1 MDFQLSEEHRMI
13 RNTARDFAEKV
24 VAPHAAEIDEKEE
37 IPEEVRRKAAELGF
51 FGITIPEEYG
61 GAGLD
66 TLSYVLMGE
75 EISKVCASTAILI
88 GAHVSLVCTP
98 ICNFGSEELKKKYL
112 IPLARGE
119 IIGCLAVTEPD
130 AGSDVAST
138 KTTAVLDGDSYVL
151 NGTKIFITNAAE
163 ASVAVVLAVTDKS
176 RGSRGQSMF
185 VVETDTPGFRIGK
198 KLKKLGIKGSST
210 CEIILEDCRVPKE
223 NLLGREGGG
232 FKIAMLTFD
241 GGRVLVAAQALGISQ
256 AALDAALKFSKEQVR
271 FGAPISTFQAIQWM
285 LADMAVELEAARL
298 LTYKAAFLK
307 DADDREWIK
316 FASMAKLK
324 AAEVSE
330 FITTKALQIHGGYGY
345 IKEFPLERYYRDA
358 RITQIYEG
366 TSEIQ
371 RLIIARAILKEA
383 F

>member
-13 RNTARDFAEKV
+13 RDTARDFAEKV
-24 VAPHAAEIDEKEE
+24 VAPYAAEIDEKEE
-37 IPEEVRRKAAELGF
+37 IPDEIRRQAAELGF

-61 GAGLD
+61 GAGFD

-88 GAHVSLVCTP
+88 GAHVSLACDP
-98 ICNFGSEELKKKYL
+98 IYRFGSEELKKKYL
-112 IPLARGE
+112 IPLAKGE
-119 IIGCLAVTEPD
+119 KIGCLAVTEPG
-130 AGSDVAST
+130 AGSDVSSV
-138 KTTAVLDGDSYVL
+138 KTTAVLDGDHYVL
-151 NGTKIFITNAAE
+151 NGTKMFITNAAE
-163 ASVAVVLAVTDKS
+163 ASVAVVLAVTDRT

-185 VVETDTPGFRIGK
+185 VVDTDTPGFKVGK
-198 KLKKLGIKGSST
+198 KEKKLGIKGSST
-210 CEIILEDCRVPKE
+210 CEIVLEDCRVPKE
-223 NLLGREGGG
+223 NILDREGSG

-241 GGRVLVAAQALGISQ
+241 GGRVLVAAQAVGISQ
-256 AALDAALKFSKEQVR
+256 AALDAALKYSKERVQ
-271 FGAPISTFQAIQWM
+271 FGSALSSFQGIQWM

-298 LTYKAAFLK
+298 LTYKAACLK
-307 DADDREWIK
+307 DAEDRNWIK

-330 FITTKALQIHGGYGY
+330 SITTKALQIHGGYGY
-345 IKEFPLERYYRDA
+345 TKDFPLERYYRDA

-366 TSEIQ
+366 TNEIQ